1 MNYRF
6 EHRDQVYEISLERQG
21 EGYRALIEGQSYFLE
36 VIDSQPG
43 QVSLRLDNGGAG
55 GQTFTLY
62 WADKGGDKWV
72 AVNGCTYCLS
82 RPRPKQAHPVSE
94 TGEEQ
99 VRAPMP
105 AQVRLLQVA
114 EGERVEKGQS
124 LLLLE
129 AMKMEIRVKAPA
141 SGTVTRLLV
150 TNGQAVEKEQVLAE
164 VAPDKGE

>member
-1 MNYRF
+1 
-6 EHRDQVYEISLERQG
+6 
-21 EGYRALIEGQSYFLE
+21 
-36 VIDSQPG
+36 
-43 QVSLRLDNGGAG
+43 VSLRLADGQAAG
-55 GQTFTLY
+55 KPITLY
-62 WADKGGDKWV
+62 WAEKGGDRWV
-72 AVNGCTYCLS
+72 AVNGCTYRLS
-82 RPRPKQAHPVSE
+82 RPRPHQARPASE

-105 AQVRLLQVA
+105 AQVRMLQVA

-150 TNGQAVEKEQVLAE
+150 ENGQAVEKEQVLAE
-164 VAPDKGE
+164 VTPDKGE